1 MPFEPMARA
10 REEELAGTRRLF
22 GVRPLLTVLD
32 GAPSRGLSFSR
43 WNRDTRRFFCCCHT
57 APLSSAL
64 FEGLVAEN
72 GVQATLRA
80 SE

>member
-32 GAPSRGLSFSR
+32 GAPLAGSVSAGGIGTPGVVFS
-43 WNRDTRRFFCCCHT
+43 NS
-57 APLSSAL
+57 ASLSSI
-64 FEGLVAEN
+64 V
-72 GVQATLRA
+72 
-80 SE
+80 

>member
-43 WNRDTRRFFCCCHT
+43 WNWDTRRFFFFFVKQR
-57 APLSSAL
+57 LSL
-64 FEGLVAEN
+64 
-72 GVQATLRA
+72 QHCLRG
-80 SE
+80 